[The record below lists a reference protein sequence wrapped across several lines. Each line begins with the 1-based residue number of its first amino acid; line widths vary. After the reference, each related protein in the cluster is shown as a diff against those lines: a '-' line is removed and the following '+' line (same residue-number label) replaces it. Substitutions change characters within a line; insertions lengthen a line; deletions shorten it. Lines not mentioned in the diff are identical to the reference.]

1 MKRKVIND
9 NLCEQCKDQREDV
22 IYALYHCP
30 KLRGLWSDVQ
40 LRDHSCLKQAT
51 SFIDL
56 IGCVFADNRDPTLF
70 SMVAWAIWNRR
81 NNLRLGK
88 PAAPLN
94 ELVTQAQDRLREFQ
108 LYNFS
113 TIIPVGRPPTNWQ
126 APSSNTY
133 EVNFDGALFAA
144 ENRAGLGMVIR
155 NSKGQVMLSLSEKT
169 SLPYTAIEVEALAA
183 RRALKLALETGF
195 QQITLEGDS
204 QILISALVNNTHS
217 LSSFGHILKDIQ
229 FLASCFSK
237 INYSHVR
244 RHCNTVAHS
253 LARRAIS
260 LSQLQVW
267 MEDVPPDILPVFQA
281 DLTGLPT

>member
-1 MKRKVIND
+1 MKRKVIDD

-22 IYALYHCP
+22 IHALYHCP
-30 KLRGLWSDVQ
+30 KLRGMWSAVQ
-40 LRDHSCLKQAT
+40 FWNHGCLKQAT

-56 IGCVFADNRDPTLF
+56 IGSVFADNRDPTLF

-88 PAAPLN
+88 PATPLN

-108 LYNFS
+108 LYNFA
-113 TIIPVGRPPTNWQ
+113 TITPVGRPPTRWQ

-133 EVNFDGALFAA
+133 KVNFDGTLFTA
-144 ENRAGLGMVIR
+144 ENSAGLGVVIR
-155 NSKGQVMLSLSEKT
+155 NSEGQVMLSLSEKT
-169 SLPYTAIEVEALAA
+169 SLPFTAIEVEALAT
-183 RRALKLALETGF
+183 RRALKLALEIGF

-204 QILISALVNNTHS
+204 QILILALVNNTHS

-244 RHCNTVAHS
+244 RHCNTVAYS

-260 LSQLQVW
+260 LSQLQV
-267 MEDVPPDILPVFQA
+267 
-281 DLTGLPT
+281 